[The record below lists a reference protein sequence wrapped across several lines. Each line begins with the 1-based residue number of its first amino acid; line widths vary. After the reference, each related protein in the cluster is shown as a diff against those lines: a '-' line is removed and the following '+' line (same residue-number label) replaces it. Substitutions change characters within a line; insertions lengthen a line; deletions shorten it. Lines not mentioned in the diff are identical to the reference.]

1 MSIDIQTIKARY
13 IDSCNYWNTVPHK
26 QVLSALSKAQV
37 HKSNNE
43 ESSFEIFLDDIK
55 PADFYPLHNVFLQI
69 NISEIDVVDVLQKSL
84 CTLDVD
90 SVLLLLQSGTL
101 IRRFGMSSFKP
112 KVFTLPEGQYEREV
126 YADAYTQS
134 GF

>member
-1 MSIDIQTIKARY
+1 
-13 IDSCNYWNTVPHK
+13 V
-26 QVLSALSKAQV
+26 QV

-69 NISEIDVVDVLQKSL
+69 DISEIDVVDVLQKSL

-90 SVLLLLQSGTL
+90 SVLLLLQSVSQKLRVVDLQDRT
-101 IRRFGMSSFKP
+101 FGKDFLLYVLP
-112 KVFTLPEGQYEREV
+112 FT
-126 YADAYTQS
+126 
-134 GF
+134 F